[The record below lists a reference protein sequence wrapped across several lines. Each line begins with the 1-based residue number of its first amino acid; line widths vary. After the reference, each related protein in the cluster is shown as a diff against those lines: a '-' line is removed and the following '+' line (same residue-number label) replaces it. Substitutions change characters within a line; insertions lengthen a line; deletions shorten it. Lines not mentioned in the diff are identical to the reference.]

1 MLIPRGLL
9 AADPFRMP
17 VEEVDVLVV
26 GSGVAGLSAALAVP
40 AGRTVLLASKDRLG
54 HSATRYAQGGI
65 AAVLDPEG
73 WAGDSV
79 AEHVADTLAAGAGLC
94 DPVAVLTL
102 VEEGANA
109 IADLRKLGV
118 GFDTDPSGPGEL
130 ARTREGGHSRSR
142 VVHAGGDATG
152 AELERAL
159 TEAVRAIPSVRAAEH
174 AFLVDLLTTDG
185 RVTGALLWA
194 DGGPRLVRA
203 GAVVLASGGAG
214 QLFAD
219 TTNPPLSTGDGIAA
233 ALGAGA
239 VLADLEFVQF
249 HPTALHV
256 EGDADRP
263 GDHPGGPPKPS
274 DFPGDHPGGPPEPP
288 RPLISEAMRG
298 EGAVLRDGDGSPVMA
313 GVHPLGDLAPRDVV
327 TRAMAARMAA
337 TGARHLWL
345 DATSIPAEHLERR
358 FPTILARCRAGGIDP
373 SRQPIP
379 VSPAAHHLMGGV
391 VTDLDG
397 RTSLPGLFAVGEA
410 ACTGV
415 HGANRLAS
423 NSLLEGVVFAAR
435 IGNALAEDPKL
446 EAPWPGGSGDWS
458 DGARVGGR
466 GAVDNPAQLHH
477 GVGYAPPPGD
487 PATAG
492 RGAARPGAGGS
503 GASVVRGPGRPGPR
517 GPGGLPAAG
526 AGRGGCGA
534 RAGPGGA
541 GPGGGLG
548 RPRRGPGGRGGLGGP
563 AGGPGL
569 GGRRRGV
576 LGGRGGL
583 VGPLDL
589 LLEGADPLLE
599 PGDLVPAGHAE
610 DAELALDLPLDQ
622 AAHDLAVLLGPAH
635 QILGD
640 PSNLGRLN
648 LALLGEQGRDPLGL
662 GPGQVAEA
670 RQRL

>member
-9 AADPFRMP
+9 AAPTDQGTP
-17 VEEVDVLVV
+17 VAEQVDVLVV

-40 AGRTVLLASKDRLG
+40 EGLTVLLATKDRLG

-65 AAVLDPEG
+65 AAVLDLVD
-73 WAGDSV
+73 DSV

-94 DPVAVLTL
+94 DPVAVRMLAA
-102 VEEGANA
+102 EGGQA
-109 IADLRKLGV
+109 IADLRARGVRFDLVLGQAEL
-118 GFDTDPSGPGEL
+118 DGEL

-159 TEAVRAIPSVRAAEH
+159 TEAVRAAPAVRSAEH
-174 AFLVDLLTTDG
+174 AFLVDLVTTDD
-185 RVTGALLWA
+185 RVTGALLWS

-214 QLFAD
+214 QLYAD
-219 TTNPPLSTGDGIAA
+219 TTNPPLSTGDGVAA
-233 ALGAGA
+233 ALRAGA

-256 EGDADRP
+256 DGD
-263 GDHPGGPPKPS
+263 
-274 DFPGDHPGGPPEPP
+274 P

-298 EGAVLRDGDGSPVMA
+298 EGAVLRDGDGTPLMA

-345 DATSIPAEHLERR
+345 DATSVPAEHLERR
-358 FPTILARCRAGGIDP
+358 FPTILARCRAAGIDP

-379 VSPAAHHLMGGV
+379 VSPAAHYLMGGV

-435 IGNALAEDPKL
+435 IG
-446 EAPWPGGSGDWS
+446 
-458 DGARVGGR
+458 RVLGR
-466 GAVDNPAQLHH
+466 GPVDNPAHPF
-477 GVGYAPPPGD
+477 GYAPPAGD
-487 PATAG
+487 PTAAG
-492 RGAARPGAGGS
+492 PGTKRPGA
-503 GASVVRGPGRPGPR
+503 
-517 GPGGLPAAG
+517 
-526 AGRGGCGA
+526 AGR
-534 RAGPGGA
+534 GGA
-541 GPGGGLG
+541 GPGAAGPGAGAGWVRGRVRRLMTDKVGVVRSGEGLAEAMGELERLTVDLGDPGPAVFEAANLVQLG
-548 RPRRGPGGRGGLGGP
+548 R
-563 AGGPGL
+563 A
-569 GGRRRGV
+569 V
-576 LGGRGGL
+576 
-583 VGPLDL
+583 
-589 LLEGADPLLE
+589 
-599 PGDLVPAGHAE
+599 
-610 DAELALDLPLDQ
+610 AELAARREESRGGHWRSDHPAPVDAWRVRQTLARTADGGLEAGL
-622 AAHDLAVLLGPAH
+622 LAVPEDGGGPVTAAVAAT
-635 QILGD
+635 
-640 PSNLGRLN
+640 PEVGR
-648 LALLGEQGRDPLGL
+648 
-662 GPGQVAEA
+662 
-670 RQRL
+670 

>member
-1 MLIPRGLL
+1 MPIPRGLL
-9 AADPFRMP
+9 AADPSRMP

-40 AGRTVLLASKDRLG
+40 GGRTVLLATKDRLG

-65 AAVLDPEG
+65 AAVLDDLV
-73 WAGDSV
+73 GDSV
-79 AEHVADTLAAGAGLC
+79 AEHMADTLAAGAGLC
-94 DPVAVLTL
+94 DPVAVRML
-102 VEEGANA
+102 VEEGAQA
-109 IADLRKLGV
+109 IADLRELGI

-159 TEAVRAIPSVRAAEH
+159 TEAVRAIPSVGAAEH

-194 DGGPRLVRA
+194 DGGPRLIRA

-233 ALGAGA
+233 ALRAGA

-256 EGDADRP
+256 DGD
-263 GDHPGGPPKPS
+263 
-274 DFPGDHPGGPPEPP
+274 P

-327 TRAMAARMAA
+327 TRAVAARMAA

-358 FPTILARCRAGGIDP
+358 FPTILARCRAAGIDP

-379 VSPAAHHLMGGV
+379 VSPAAHYLMGGV

-446 EAPWPGGSGDWS
+446 EAPWSGGSG
-458 DGARVGGR
+458 V
-466 GAVDNPAQLHH
+466 VDNPAQLHL

-487 PATAG
+487 PLEVRDRVRRVMTDRVG
-492 RGAARPGAGGS
+492 
-503 GASVVRGPGRPGPR
+503 VVRLGE
-517 GPGGLPAAG
+517 GLA
-526 AGRGGCGA
+526 GA
-534 RAGPGGA
+534 RAVLERLTVDLRVPGPAGLETANLVQLGLAVTELAARREESRGGHWRSDHPA
-541 GPGGGLG
+541 PVEAWRVRQTLTRAPDGGLG
-548 RPRRGPGGRGGLGGP
+548 TGL
-563 AGGPGL
+563 
-569 GGRRRGV
+569 
-576 LGGRGGL
+576 
-583 VGPLDL
+583 
-589 LLEGADPLLE
+589 
-599 PGDLVPAGHAE
+599 
-610 DAELALDLPLDQ
+610 
-622 AAHDLAVLLGPAH
+622 LAVRTAEEAH
-635 QILGD
+635 
-640 PSNLGRLN
+640 R
-648 LALLGEQGRDPLGL
+648 
-662 GPGQVAEA
+662 
-670 RQRL
+670 